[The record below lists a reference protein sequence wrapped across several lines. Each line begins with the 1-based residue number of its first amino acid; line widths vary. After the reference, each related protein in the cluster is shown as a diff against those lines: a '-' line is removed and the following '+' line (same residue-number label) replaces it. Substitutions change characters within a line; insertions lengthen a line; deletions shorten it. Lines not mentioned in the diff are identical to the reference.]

1 MSCFPA
7 AMHFI
12 LWPMHTRM
20 YKQVQLET
28 FMLIQIM
35 SGSLN
40 LSLKKLTDIPCN
52 VCLLAPNSLS
62 FCLSC
67 NVLICLYFFIDK
79 WVKKKFRPTKY
90 LYHWCP
96 DLPEFPVERRDWQ
109 WWHFC
114 LPPETFIKI
123 LVLPMGYTELT
134 VTMLLP
140 IPSCTHKIFPC
151 FWGNSF
157 QSISFNSE

>member
-79 WVKKKFRPTKY
+79 WVKKKIQANKV
-90 LYHWCP
+90 
-96 DLPEFPVERRDWQ
+96 PVSLMSRFTR
-109 WWHFC
+109 
-114 LPPETFIKI
+114 
-123 LVLPMGYTELT
+123 
-134 VTMLLP
+134 
-140 IPSCTHKIFPC
+140 IPSGKKRLTMMAFLSPPWNIYKNPSSANGIHRTHCHDVAPHPFLYSQ
-151 FWGNSF
+151 N
-157 QSISFNSE
+157 ISMFLRK